1 MFVSVPAMLNDM
13 TTLFR
18 SGLLIIYPLVV
29 LIYKPIDFK
38 KYLTIVPLFLTTI
51 IWYFISWQVNEQ
63 GYASFLFGAY
73 GRNLGILAL
82 IGLYL
87 LTLESADHFSE
98 RSEDLVKSFYLL
110 LVLAITYGFIQQL
123 KLDPINWE
131 KGSGYGSTL
140 GNPNF
145 SSALFGILSVIP
157 LTYYFKI
164 KSYKRYIHLLAY
176 ALTLVLIFF
185 SGSSQGFVLF
195 LVNFFLII
203 LFIKKDSFKTGV
215 IKKLLIIFLTLIFV
229 LVFLVLKISQ
239 FTFIKTFISNSLQI
253 PQRLEHW
260 ELGYRIWRD
269 HPIFGVGLDNMQ
281 RYSGEFRSLEMTAW
295 GQYTLPDRAHNNLI
309 DTFVSGGLVTG
320 ILYCIFIFLVFRT
333 IVRLYKKMDE
343 GVIDKHH
350 VYIFALVWI
359 TYFLQS
365 MVSPDHLVITALGM
379 MAAGALLGIDR
390 LNQKNRSDIA
400 KNNN

>member
-1 MFVSVPAMLNDM
+1 MFLFV
-13 TTLFR
+13 TTL
-18 SGLLIIYPLVV
+18 
-29 LIYKPIDFK
+29 
-38 KYLTIVPLFLTTI
+38 
-51 IWYFISWQVNEQ
+51 IWYVISWQVNEQ

-98 RSEDLVKSFYLL
+98 RSEDLVKSFYIL

-157 LTYYFKI
+157 LTYYFRI
-164 KSYKRYIHLLAY
+164 KSYKRYIHLLSY

-185 SGSSQGFVLF
+185 SGSSQGFILF

-215 IKKLLIIFLTLIFV
+215 MKKLSIIFLTLIFT

-239 FTFIKTFISNSLQI
+239 FTFMKTFISNSLQI

-260 ELGYRIWRD
+260 KLGYRIWRD
-269 HPIFGVGLDNMQ
+269 HPIFGVGLDNIQ

-309 DTFVSGGLVTG
+309 DTFAFGGLVTG
-320 ILYCIFIFLVFRT
+320 ILYSTFIFLVFRS
-333 IVRLYKKMDE
+333 IVRLYKKIDE
-343 GVIDKHH
+343 SVIDKYH

-379 MAAGALLGIDR
+379 MAAGALL
-390 LNQKNRSDIA
+390 
-400 KNNN
+400 

>member
-1 MFVSVPAMLNDM
+1 MFVSVPVMLNDI

-18 SGLLIIYPLVV
+18 SGLLIIYPLAV
-29 LIYKPIDFK
+29 LIFKPIDFK
-38 KYLTIVPLFLTTI
+38 KYLIIVFLFVTTL
-51 IWYFISWQVNEQ
+51 IWYVISWQVNEQ

-98 RSEDLVKSFYLL
+98 RSEDLVKSFYIL

-157 LTYYFKI
+157 LTYYFRI
-164 KSYKRYIHLLAY
+164 KSYKRYIHLLSY

-185 SGSSQGFVLF
+185 SGSSQGFILF

-215 IKKLLIIFLTLIFV
+215 MKKLSIIFLTLIFT

-239 FTFIKTFISNSLQI
+239 FTFMKTFISNSLQI

-260 ELGYRIWRD
+260 KLGYRIWRD
-269 HPIFGVGLDNMQ
+269 HPIFGVGLDNIQ

-309 DTFVSGGLVTG
+309 DTFAFGGLVTG
-320 ILYCIFIFLVFRT
+320 ILYSTFIFLVFRS
-333 IVRLYKKMDE
+333 IVRLYKKIDE
-343 GVIDKHH
+343 SVIDKYH

-390 LNQKNRSDIA
+390 LNQKNRNDIA